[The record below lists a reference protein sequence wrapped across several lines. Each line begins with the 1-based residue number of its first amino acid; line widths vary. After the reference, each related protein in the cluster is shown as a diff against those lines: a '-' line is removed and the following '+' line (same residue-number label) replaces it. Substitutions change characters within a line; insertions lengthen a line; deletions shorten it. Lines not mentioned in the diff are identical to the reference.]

1 MLDFRFFSIF
11 LNTNQTICL
20 EVQSFE
26 ELTEFSLV
34 FFRQFTCRLF
44 QSESVDLARCGASLA
59 CAGSGP
65 ISYDWLWNK
74 NNIIIKA
81 KIVKVKQWTTFGE
94 EYEEEDEGSEGIVG
108 QCKSLSSRKLVN
120 YLKLCLCIGKNCIE
134 WNTRPKGVPWC
145 IFNYVSA
152 ICQQIKV
159 RYLKQTNRL
168 GRRESERTRTDERHN
183 LRLALPRPA
192 VCYLSVRDFSCSWR
206 RFPLKIHLNI
216 IWVRFL
222 ARLFSASVWHLAK
235 CDDKTSSLISHMAFN
250 ELQTRTH
257 TRNYLPIWII
267 NWGKIST
274 RSWDIHK

>member
-20 EVQSFE
+20 WSA
-26 ELTEFSLV
+26 EFWRADRVFLV

-81 KIVKVKQWTTFGE
+81 KIVKVKQWTTFR
-94 EYEEEDEGSEGIVG
+94 EEDEGSEGIVG

-134 WNTRPKGVPWC
+134 WNTGYPLVQRGALVY
-145 IFNYVSA
+145 F
-152 ICQQIKV
+152 Q
-159 RYLKQTNRL
+159 
-168 GRRESERTRTDERHN
+168 
-183 LRLALPRPA
+183 LRVCHLPA
-192 VCYLSVRDFSCSWR
+192 
-206 RFPLKIHLNI
+206 N
-216 IWVRFL
+216 
-222 ARLFSASVWHLAK
+222 
-235 CDDKTSSLISHMAFN
+235 
-250 ELQTRTH
+250 
-257 TRNYLPIWII
+257 
-267 NWGKIST
+267 
-274 RSWDIHK
+274 

>member
-1 MLDFRFFSIF
+1 MNSICNKVIACTEKFDKLCWILDFFPFSWTLTKPF
-11 LNTNQTICL
+11 AF

-44 QSESVDLARCGASLA
+44 QSESVDLARCRASLA

-94 EYEEEDEGSEGIVG
+94 EDEGGDAGSEGIVG

-134 WNTRPKGVPWC
+134 WNTPNKVPPRPKGCPGVFSITCLP
-145 IFNYVSA
+145 FAS
-152 ICQQIKV
+152 K
-159 RYLKQTNRL
+159 
-168 GRRESERTRTDERHN
+168 
-183 LRLALPRPA
+183 LR
-192 VCYLSVRDFSCSWR
+192 
-206 RFPLKIHLNI
+206 
-216 IWVRFL
+216 
-222 ARLFSASVWHLAK
+222 
-235 CDDKTSSLISHMAFN
+235 
-250 ELQTRTH
+250 
-257 TRNYLPIWII
+257 
-267 NWGKIST
+267 WGI
-274 RSWDIHK
+274 

>member
-20 EVQSFE
+20 WSA
-26 ELTEFSLV
+26 EFWRADRV
-34 FFRQFTCRLF
+34 FFSFFGQFTCRLF
-44 QSESVDLARCGASLA
+44 QSESVDLAWCGATLA

-94 EYEEEDEGSEGIVG
+94 EDEGSEGIVG

-134 WNTRPKGVPWC
+134 WVPLVQGVPWC

-159 RYLKQTNRL
+159 RYSYLKLTNRL
-168 GRRESERTRTDERHN
+168 GRRKSERTRTDERHN

-192 VCYLSVRDFSCSWR
+192 VCYLSVRDFSCSCR

-216 IWVRFL
+216 ISVRFL

-250 ELQTRTH
+250 ELQTDTH
-257 TRNYLPIWII
+257 TH
-267 NWGKIST
+267 S
-274 RSWDIHK
+274 